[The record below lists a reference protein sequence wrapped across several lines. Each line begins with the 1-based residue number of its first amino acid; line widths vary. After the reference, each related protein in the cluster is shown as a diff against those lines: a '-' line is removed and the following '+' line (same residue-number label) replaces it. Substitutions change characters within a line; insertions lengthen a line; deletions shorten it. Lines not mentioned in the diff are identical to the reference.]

1 MRRKNWNLESN
12 RPRFESQLCKP
23 PGCPILSLLLNFP
36 TLNFILCEMTIKKK
50 EKMCLFIWLFWVLI
64 AAHELSCPLPCGIE
78 PESPALA
85 DGSLTRGPPGKS

>member
-50 EKMCLFIWLFWVLI
+50 KKMCLFIWLFWVLI
-64 AAHELSCPLPCGIE
+64 AAHELLIGIDSRLCVLE
-78 PESPALA
+78 TGNLSY
-85 DGSLTRGPPGKS
+85 